1 MDSFYLGL
9 LHTSVEIWAVTTKA
23 LLAIQLETTDKR
35 SRYGISTN
43 LAGNTVKLFLDKESF
58 KGFHD
63 DARFLKASD
72 ETYWMLLPLRL
83 SKEREGR
90 SAIQLVSSFCMPF
103 LILNRFL

>member
-1 MDSFYLGL
+1 MDRSRG
-9 LHTSVEIWAVTTKA
+9 VIEKA
-23 LLAIQLETTDKR
+23 NGWILFILDCFTLKR